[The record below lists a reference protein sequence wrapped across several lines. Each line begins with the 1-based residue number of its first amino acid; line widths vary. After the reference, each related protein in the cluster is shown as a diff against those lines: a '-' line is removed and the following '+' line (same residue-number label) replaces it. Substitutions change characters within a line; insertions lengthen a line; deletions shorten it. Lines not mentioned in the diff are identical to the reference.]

1 MTSEEAEL
9 QGISANAPVPD
20 WLRGLIRTVRREA
33 MQPKDARV
41 KALWDLLR
49 QQGLLAQSAWLRAVL
64 RRIWDRGLQARPRP
78 RTTQRMVQLLRGW
91 GILPPRVM
99 RPIPGSSMS
108 VSIQPQVTLKPV
120 RPLIV
125 RPVRPPRP
133 VTIRPV
139 RPITVRPAFRAGA
152 RR

>member
-1 MTSEEAEL
+1 MSEETEL
-9 QGISANAPVPD
+9 QGISASAPLPD
-20 WLRGLIRTVRREA
+20 WLRGLIRAVRREA
-33 MQPKDARV
+33 MQPKDPRV
-41 KALWDLLR
+41 KTLWDLLR
-49 QQGLLAQSAWLRAVL
+49 QRGLLAQSTWLRAVL

-99 RPIPGSSMS
+99 RQVPSSSMS
-108 VSIQPQVTLKPV
+108 VSIQPQVTL
-120 RPLIV
+120 RPITPWIV

-139 RPITVRPAFRAGA
+139 RPVTVRPAFRAGV

>member
-1 MTSEEAEL
+1 MASEETEM
-9 QGISANAPVPD
+9 QNISAVTPVPD
-20 WLRGLIRTVRREA
+20 WLRGLIRAVRREA

-41 KALWDLLR
+41 KSLWDLLR
-49 QQGLLAQSAWLRAVL
+49 QQGLLAQSPWLRAVL
-64 RRIWDRGLQARPRP
+64 RRIWNRGLLARSRP

-91 GILPPRVM
+91 GILPVKRTHQAA
-99 RPIPGSSMS
+99 SSSVS
-108 VSIQPQVTLKPV
+108 VSIQPQITLKPI

-125 RPVRPPRP
+125 RPIRPPRP

-139 RPITVRPAFRAGA
+139 RPITVRPAVRAGA